1 MFIELV
7 RLKHGDSDL
16 DELIRIH
23 QEPSVSR
30 FLSTSDNYFKYVTG
44 TESVD
49 YYKIIVDGILV
60 GGIHSEI
67 DSNTV
72 SLSICVDEK
81 HRCLG
86 IAEKS
91 LQKFFS
97 LLPSAVKT
105 IEVFIEETNIPS
117 ILLFQKL
124 GFQTSE
130 KEQELIK
137 YCKLL

>member
-44 TESVD
+44 TEGVD

-97 LLPSAVKT
+97 L
-105 IEVFIEETNIPS
+105 
-117 ILLFQKL
+117 
-124 GFQTSE
+124 
-130 KEQELIK
+130 QEPQENPKVLN
-137 YCKLL
+137 

>member
-23 QEPSVSR
+23 QESSVSR

-44 TESVD
+44 TEGVD

-81 HRCLG
+81 YRCLG

-105 IEVFIEETNIPS
+105 IEVYIEETNIPS